1 MGQSQGPMVNED
13 KIYIQNNMIIQNISK
28 RWIGEQSSSS

>member
-1 MGQSQGPMVNED
+1 MGQWQGPNED
-13 KIYIQNNMIIQNISK
+13 KIYIQNNMIIQHISK